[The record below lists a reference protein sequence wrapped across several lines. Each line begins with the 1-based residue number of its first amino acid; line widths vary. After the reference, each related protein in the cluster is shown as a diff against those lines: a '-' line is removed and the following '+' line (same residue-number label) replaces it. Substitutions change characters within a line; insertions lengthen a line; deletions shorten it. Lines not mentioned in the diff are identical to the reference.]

1 MSGLRTSFS
10 LYFWDWQM
18 LAVLRKYVW
27 GIVTGYFY
35 FYLHPASLSLTG
47 HWMHRTLSRL
57 TRHWPQHF
65 PVSPVSHL
73 APCFGQQLKMLC
85 NEYLYNNCRHL
96 RSNVLRIPGFRPLLA
111 NLAPSFLASPD
122 VNARVMA
129 ISSVS
134 SGLEAGLLT
143 HWHPECQEN
152 NRGWLP
158 SKRGGHKCQSTRL
171 LSRFSL

>member
-27 GIVTGYFY
+27 GIFTGYFY
-35 FYLHPASLSLTG
+35 FYLHPASFSLTG

-57 TRHWPQHF
+57 TRRWPQHF

-73 APCFGQQLKMLC
+73 APCFGQQLQMMC

-96 RSNVLRIPGFRPLLA
+96 WSGVLRIPGFRPLLG
-111 NLAPSFLASPD
+111 NLAPSFLASPWRQCSCHGD
-122 VNARVMA
+122 FFCFLRSRGRALDTLTPRV
-129 ISSVS
+129 
-134 SGLEAGLLT
+134 
-143 HWHPECQEN
+143 
-152 NRGWLP
+152 
-158 SKRGGHKCQSTRL
+158 
-171 LSRFSL
+171 SRK